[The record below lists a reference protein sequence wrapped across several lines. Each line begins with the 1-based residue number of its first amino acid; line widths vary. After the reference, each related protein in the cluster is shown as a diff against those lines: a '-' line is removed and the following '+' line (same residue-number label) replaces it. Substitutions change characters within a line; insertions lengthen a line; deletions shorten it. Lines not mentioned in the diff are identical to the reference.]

1 MIPEI
6 ALAMLSLMV
15 IAIGV
20 GSCIMNVILSLKMSG
35 LVERNEKLQ
44 DLIIKVMR
52 DNRRRRK

>member
-52 DNRRRRK
+52 DKRRRRK